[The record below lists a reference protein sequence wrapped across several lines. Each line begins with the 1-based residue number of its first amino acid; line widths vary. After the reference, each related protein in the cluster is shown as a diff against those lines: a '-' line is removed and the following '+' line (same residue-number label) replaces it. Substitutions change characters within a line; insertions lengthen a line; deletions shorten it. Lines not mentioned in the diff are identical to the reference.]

1 MHPDPNAPA
10 AGPRH
15 RLAVGVG
22 GLAVLLGALDAYVVV
37 SVLIDIVGDL
47 GIPIN
52 HLERATPLVTGYLLG
67 YLAAMPLL
75 GSLSD
80 RYGRR
85 IVIVLSLAVFAAG
98 SVVTATATEL
108 VPLVA
113 GRALQGMAGGAL
125 LPVTMALIADLFP
138 PRSRPTALG
147 WVGAAQELG
156 AVLGPL
162 FGAGVAAWIGWR
174 GIFWINI
181 PLAVL
186 AAIAVWFLVPAR
198 SGIWAAATPPDA
210 TGLSTGSAVTSANA
224 AGAAAGSAVTSAAAR
239 QGAGPAAQRVD
250 VVGGLLL
257 AVVLGLCVV
266 GLYNPDPAHA
276 VLPSWGPATLGAAAL
291 VLVAFVVWE
300 RRART
305 KLLDPAGVAMGP
317 FLAVLGASA
326 CAGAALMVTLVDVEL
341 VGHTLLRLDTMDST
355 LLLTR
360 FLVAL
365 PVGAVLGGLLLRRIG
380 ERPLTVLGLA
390 GSAGAYLLIA
400 GWPADLLAARYA
412 LGPVSLPRLDTDLVL
427 AGLGLGLTIAPLS
440 ALVLRVVP
448 AVQHGVASAAVVVAR
463 MMGMLLGVAALTA
476 WGLHRFQEFT
486 KDLPTP
492 LPFGMTEDE
501 YARALAAYQ
510 VALDGALRAEYR
522 EIFLGTAAICLLG
535 ALAALGMRSPR
546 PTTTAPVPAE
556 PAPAL
561 DRV

>member
-1 MHPDPNAPA
+1 MHPDPSAPA

-37 SVLIDIVGDL
+37 SVLIDVVGDL

-85 IVIVLSLAVFAAG
+85 IVIVFSLAVFAAG

-113 GRALQGMAGGAL
+113 GRAMQGMAGGAL

-162 FGAGVAAWIGWR
+162 FGAAVAAWIGWR

-181 PLAVL
+181 PLAAL

-198 SGIWAAATPPDA
+198 SGVSATAAPGA
-210 TGLSTGSAVTSANA
+210 TGTSAGA
-224 AGAAAGSAVTSAAAR
+224 VGAGAARTSGGS
-239 QGAGPAAQRVD
+239 AAQRVD

-291 VLVAFVVWE
+291 MLVAFVVWE

-360 FLVAL
+360 FLIAL

-400 GWPADLLAARYA
+400 GWPADLLAARYS

-492 LPFGMTEDE
+492 LPFGMTEEE
-501 YARALAAYQ
+501 YGRALAAYQ
-510 VALDGALRAEYR
+510 VALDAALRAEYR

-535 ALAALGMRSPR
+535 ALAALGMRAPR
-546 PTTTAPVPAE
+546 PAAPATVPVEA
-556 PAPAL
+556 APAL

>member
-1 MHPDPNAPA
+1 MLPDAT

-37 SVLIDIVGDL
+37 SVLIDIVRDL

-85 IVIVLSLAVFAAG
+85 IVIVVALAAFAAG
-98 SVVTATATEL
+98 SVVTATAGDL
-108 VPLVA
+108 VTLVG

-138 PRSRPTALG
+138 PASRPAALG

-181 PLAVL
+181 PLAVV
-186 AAIAVWFLVPAR
+186 AAVAVWLLVPAR
-198 SGIWAAATPPDA
+198 TRP
-210 TGLSTGSAVTSANA
+210 
-224 AGAAAGSAVTSAAAR
+224 AGAAAAPR
-239 QGAGPAAQRVD
+239 RVD

-276 VLPSWGPATLGAAAL
+276 VLPSWGPATLGGAAL

-317 FLAVLGASA
+317 FLATLAASA

-341 VGHTLLRLDTMDST
+341 VGHTLLRLDTLDST

-365 PVGAVLGGLLLRRIG
+365 PIGAVLGGVLLRRVG
-380 ERPLTVLGLA
+380 ERPITVLGLLA
-390 GSAGAYLLIA
+390 SAGAYLLIA
-400 GWPADLLAARYA
+400 GWPADLLGARYA

-492 LPFGMTEDE
+492 LPFGMTEE
-501 YARALAAYQ
+501 QYQQALAAYQ
-510 VALDGALRAEYR
+510 IALDGALRAEYR

-535 ALAALGMRSPR
+535 ALAALGMRAPRDTPVSVPAPSP
-546 PTTTAPVPAE
+546 APAE
-556 PAPAL
+556 PSL
-561 DRV
+561 DGSLRG

>member
-1 MHPDPNAPA
+1 MHPDPSAPA

-85 IVIVLSLAVFAAG
+85 IVIVVSLAVFAAG

-162 FGAGVAAWIGWR
+162 FGAAVAAWIGWR

-181 PLAVL
+181 PLAAL

-198 SGIWAAATPPDA
+198 SGASAAATPD
-210 TGLSTGSAVTSANA
+210 A
-224 AGAAAGSAVTSAAAR
+224 AGTSAGSAGAPAARTSA
-239 QGAGPAAQRVD
+239 GSAAQRVD

-276 VLPSWGPATLGAAAL
+276 VLPSWGPATLGAAGL

-360 FLVAL
+360 FLIAL

-400 GWPADLLAARYA
+400 GWPANLLAARYA

-492 LPFGMTEDE
+492 LPFGMTEQE
-501 YARALAAYQ
+501 YGRALAAYQ

-535 ALAALGMRSPR
+535 ALAALGMRAPR
-546 PTTTAPVPAE
+546 PAAPAAVPAE

>member
-1 MHPDPNAPA
+1 M
-10 AGPRH
+10 
-15 RLAVGVG
+15 G
-22 GLAVLLGALDAYVVV
+22 GLAVLLGALDAYVLV
-37 SVLIDIVGDL
+37 SVLIDVVNDI

-52 HLERATPLVTGYLLG
+52 HLERATPLITGYLLG
-67 YLAAMPLL
+67 YIAAMPLL

-85 IVIVLSLAVFAAG
+85 ILIIACLAAFAAG

-113 GRALQGMAGGAL
+113 GRAVQGMAGGAL

-138 PRSRPTALG
+138 PASRPAALG

-156 AVLGPL
+156 AVVGPL

-181 PLAVL
+181 PLAVGVGV
-186 AAIAVWFLVPAR
+186 AVWLSVPPHR
-198 SGIWAAATPPDA
+198 RDPDNPP
-210 TGLSTGSAVTSANA
+210 
-224 AGAAAGSAVTSAAAR
+224 
-239 QGAGPAAQRVD
+239 PRVD

-257 AVVLGLCVV
+257 AAMLGLCVV

-276 VLPSWGPATLGAAAL
+276 VLPSWGPAALAGAGV
-291 VLVAFVVWE
+291 VLAAFVAWE
-300 RRART
+300 WRART
-305 KLLDPAGVAMGP
+305 RLLDPAGVAMGP
-317 FLAVLGASA
+317 FLATLAASA
-326 CAGAALMVTLVDVEL
+326 CAGAALMVTLVNVEL
-341 VGHTLLRLDTMDST
+341 VGQTVLGLDTLDST

-365 PVGAVLGGLLLRRIG
+365 PIGAVAGGLLLRRFG
-380 ERPLTVLGLA
+380 ERPITVAGLA
-390 GSAGAYLLIA
+390 LSTGAYLLIA
-400 GWPADLLAARYA
+400 SWPADLLAARYPI
-412 LGPVSLPRLDTDLVL
+412 GLPRLDTDLVL

-440 ALVLRVVP
+440 ALVLRLVP

-501 YARALAAYQ
+501 YRRAVAAYQ
-510 VALDGALRAEYR
+510 TALDAALRAEYR
-522 EIFLGTAAICLLG
+522 EIFLGAAAICLLG
-535 ALAALGMRSPR
+535 TAAALFLRR
-546 PTTTAPVPAE
+546 
-556 PAPAL
+556 PAPTPPTPTPVDHELMAGL
-561 DRV
+561 DGVSLP

>member
-1 MHPDPNAPA
+1 MRPDHDATGGGAVPA
-10 AGPRH
+10 APRH
-15 RLAVGVG
+15 RLAVGMG
-22 GLAVLLGALDAYVVV
+22 ALAVLLGALDAYVLV
-37 SVLIDIVGDL
+37 SVLIDIVNDL

-67 YLAAMPLL
+67 YVAAMPLL

-85 IVIVLSLAVFAAG
+85 VLILACLAAFAVG
-98 SVVTATATEL
+98 SVVTATATDL
-108 VPLVA
+108 APLVA

-138 PRSRPTALG
+138 PATRPAALG

-162 FGAGVAAWIGWR
+162 FGAAVALWIGWR

-186 AAIAVWFLVPAR
+186 IGVAVWLLVPPHRTA
-198 SGIWAAATPPDA
+198 
-210 TGLSTGSAVTSANA
+210 
-224 AGAAAGSAVTSAAAR
+224 
-239 QGAGPAAQRVD
+239 PAAPPRRVD
-250 VVGGLLL
+250 VAGGLLL
-257 AVVLGLCVV
+257 ALVLGLCVI

-276 VLPSWGPATLGAAAL
+276 VLPSWGPAVLAAAG
-291 VLVAFVVWE
+291 VALVAFVAWE
-300 RRART
+300 WRART
-305 KLLDPAGVAMGP
+305 RLLDPAGVAMGP
-317 FLAVLGASA
+317 LLATLAASA

-341 VGHTLLRLDTMDST
+341 VGHTLLRLDSLDST

-365 PVGAVLGGLLLRRIG
+365 PVGAVLGGLLLRRLS
-380 ERPLTVLGLA
+380 ERLLTVVGLA
-390 GSAGAYLLIA
+390 CSAGAYLLIA
-400 GWPADLLAARYA
+400 GWPADLLAARHE
-412 LGPVSLPRLDTDLVL
+412 LGPLSLPRLDTDLVL
-427 AGLGLGLTIAPLS
+427 AGLGLGLVIAPVS
-440 ALVLRVVP
+440 ALVLRIVP

-492 LPFGMTEDE
+492 LPFGLTEDE
-501 YARALAAYQ
+501 FRRALTAYQ
-510 VALDGALRAEYR
+510 TALDAALRAEYR

-535 ALAALGMRSPR
+535 ALAALGMRPR
-546 PTTTAPVPAE
+546 RTPPVPTTPTPADTE
-556 PAPAL
+556 AL
-561 DRV
+561 LDSA

>member
-1 MHPDPNAPA
+1 MLLSTDPVAPA
-10 AGPRH
+10 APPAGTVAAPRH

-22 GLAVLLGALDAYVVV
+22 GLAVLLGALDAYVLV
-37 SVLIDIVGDL
+37 SVLIDIVNDL

-67 YLAAMPLL
+67 YIAAMPLL

-85 IVIVLSLAVFAAG
+85 VVIIGSLIAFAAG
-98 SVVTATATEL
+98 SAVTATATEL

-147 WVGAAQELG
+147 WVGGAQELG

-162 FGAGVAAWIGWR
+162 FGAGVAAWVGWR

-186 AAIAVWFLVPAR
+186 VGVAVWLLVPPHQ
-198 SGIWAAATPPDA
+198 TDA
-210 TGLSTGSAVTSANA
+210 TAPP
-224 AGAAAGSAVTSAAAR
+224 R
-239 QGAGPAAQRVD
+239 RVD

-257 AVVLGLCVV
+257 AVALALCVV

-276 VLPSWGPATLGAAAL
+276 VLPSWGPATLAGAA
-291 VLVAFVVWE
+291 VTLVAFVLWE

-305 KLLDPAGVAMGP
+305 RLLDPAGVAMGP
-317 FLAVLGASA
+317 FLATLAASA
-326 CAGAALMVTLVDVEL
+326 CAGAALMVTLVNVEL
-341 VGHTLLRLDTMDST
+341 VGQTLLRLDTLDST

-365 PVGAVLGGLLLRRIG
+365 PVGAVLGGLLLRRLG
-380 ERPLTVLGLA
+380 ERPLTIAGLA
-390 GSAGAYLLIA
+390 AAAGAYLLIA

-412 LGPVSLPRLDTDLVL
+412 LGPLSLPRLDTDLVL
-427 AGLGLGLTIAPLS
+427 AGLGLGVVIAPLS
-440 ALVLRVVP
+440 ALVLRITP
-448 AVQHGVASAAVVVAR
+448 TVQHGVASAAVVVAR

-486 KDLPTP
+486 RDLPTP

-501 YARALAAYQ
+501 FRRQLAAYQ
-510 VALDGALRAEYR
+510 VALDAALRAEYR
-522 EIFLGTAAICLLG
+522 EIFLGAAAICLLG
-535 ALAALGMRSPR
+535 ALAALGMRGR
-546 PTTTAPVPAE
+546 RAA
-556 PAPAL
+556 A
-561 DRV
+561 